1 MKNDN
6 NVRKMADLLRSGNK
20 MLNKSCPE
28 CNSPIFQNK
37 QGDLFCPTCN
47 RKVVVIENDESAN
60 NQEIINNKQLSSLK
74 KEKFIDLN
82 KTITILNEKIDW
94 LLNEIKNEIQI
105 ENLGNQLKLLERLYE
120 LHFFLNS
127 NFN

>member
-60 NQEIINNKQLSSLK
+60 NQEVINKKQLTPQK
-74 KEKFIDLN
+74 KERIDDFN
-82 KTITILNEKIDW
+82 KTINILNEKIDW
-94 LLNEIKNEIQI
+94 LLDEIKNENQI
-105 ENLGNQLKLLERLYE
+105 ENLGKQLKLLERLYE
-120 LHFFLNS
+120 LLFSLNS
-127 NFN
+127 NRN